1 MGANPPSIAQV
12 GQPRTRR
19 PRYLLRKHLTQA
31 HPEVLADRDAGLV
44 AAFEMLCERM
54 GKLEEIAEHWL
65 RREREKEWMQDGQ
78 VDSQLMGLP
87 ADVNVWRAES
97 WPMRPMKVTWW
108 AVHIATE
115 DSCMPADL
123 DAGDRQRLRTEEA
136 MDRLNVREK
145 RLWNG
150 DNVVTCAE
158 AGLDSDFDDLAETV
172 SEEMFR
178 KALRSEG
185 GGVKMLGLGTS
196 ADTSLFLAHSHAKPP
211 EYWIGV
217 TSRAFKSFG
226 LPVPALELRPL
237 TPSLLGILVPYERS
251 LRAAPHKKRDLL
263 LKSKHLYHRAHRS
276 NPSIIQAL
284 RDCKLVTFDNMLAD
298 FQRL

>member
-1 MGANPPSIAQV
+1 MHTTPVTHPP
-12 GQPRTRR
+12 
-19 PRYLLRKHLTQA
+19 
-31 HPEVLADRDAGLV
+31 PEVLADRDAGLV

-78 VDSQLMGLP
+78 VDSQLMGMP
-87 ADVNVWRAES
+87 ADVNVWRAQS

-115 DSCMPADL
+115 DSCVPADL

-136 MDRLNVREK
+136 MDRLNVRRK
-145 RLWNG
+145 LLWNG
-150 DNVVTCAE
+150 DDPVTCAE
-158 AGLDSDFDDLAETV
+158 AGLESDFDELADAV

-178 KALRSEG
+178 EALRAEG
-185 GGVKMLGLGTS
+185 GGFKMMGLGTS
-196 ADTSLFLAHSHAKPP
+196 TDTSCFLAHSHAKPP
-211 EYWIGV
+211 EYWIRV
-217 TSRAFKSFG
+217 ASRAFQSFG
-226 LPVPALELRPL
+226 LPAPALELRPL
-237 TPSLLGILVPYERS
+237 APALLGILASYERS

-263 LKSKHLYHRAHRS
+263 LKSKRLFHRAHRS

-284 RDCKLVTFDNMLAD
+284 RDCKLVNFDNMHAD
-298 FQRL
+298 FQSL